1 MAEIILLA
9 TNQIHFLPLTAY
21 RSTSKKLIAKFF
33 SWDLKYGVK
42 LFPVSFTATHN
53 VTIITRSL
61 HVMKPICFFPI
72 SAMIL
77 FRACTHVKHIMPFEF
92 VFIKNLTH
100 ILRKSID
107 TPVIEVSCPCVNSC
121 LWMPYGDSG
130 IYFQKSIQPD
140 CASHFS
146 FAQLLRKFQLAVN
159 CTLIRKRSQI
169 SSWQVTIQ
177 IAARLT

>member
-1 MAEIILLA
+1 
-9 TNQIHFLPLTAY
+9 
-21 RSTSKKLIAKFF
+21 
-33 SWDLKYGVK
+33 
-42 LFPVSFTATHN
+42 
-53 VTIITRSL
+53 
-61 HVMKPICFFPI
+61 MKPICFFPI

-107 TPVIEVSCPCVNSC
+107 TPVIKVYCPCVNSC

-146 FAQLLRKFQLAVN
+146 FAQLLRKFQLAAN

-169 SSWQVTIQ
+169 SSWRATIQ
-177 IAARLT
+177 ISSSFNTISEYSLLLRIKTPIIWSVTRFGGFSFCLTLHKTYEKTRQIPYSSATLLTDCYC